1 MVAPMTDAPEA
12 PEAVE
17 MPVLP
22 ITFRGREMHVTMPT
36 PSQLAVW
43 RRILVR
49 LQNTPENAWTADA
62 VVDSLAKLHTI
73 VDTILVE
80 PVDKNWLEDELLNG
94 RLDFPGLA
102 PIITQATEAFQQAA
116 AENGNRE
123 DRRAAKKTPAKKAA
137 LKATTSRKKAR

>member
-1 MVAPMTDAPEA
+1 MTDAPEA
-12 PEAVE
+12 DQAME

-49 LQNTPENAWTADA
+49 LQNTPEASWTADA
-62 VVDSLAKLHTI
+62 VVDSLAKLHRI
-73 VDTILVE
+73 VETILVE
-80 PVDKNWLEDELLNG
+80 RADKDWLEDELLDG

-102 PIITQATEAFQQAA
+102 PIITEATEAFQEAA
-116 AENGNRE
+116 AKEGNRE
-123 DRRAAKKTPAKKAA
+123 DRRAAKKAPAKKAA
-137 LKATTSRKKAR
+137 LKPATTRKKAR

>member
-1 MVAPMTDAPEA
+1 MTDAPEA

-22 ITFRGREMHVTMPT
+22 ITFRERELYVTMPT

-49 LQNTPENAWTADA
+49 LQNTPESSWTADS
-62 VVDSLAKLHTI
+62 VVDALAKLHTI

-80 PVDKNWLEDELLNG
+80 QTDKNWLEDELLNG

-102 PIITQATEAFQQAA
+102 PIITMATEAFQEAA
-116 AENGNRE
+116 AKEGNRE

-137 LKATTSRKKAR
+137 LKPATSRKKAR